1 VCIPGDT
8 NTGRT
13 LAATSPTMPV
23 LETEGALIGDR
34 YILGPKLGA
43 GGLGLV
49 RHATDRILGRPVAIK
64 CMHPAL
70 RRSAHDIRR
79 VHREAVVAAS
89 FTHPNVC
96 ATLDAGM
103 LADGSP
109 FVVLER
115 LEGIAV
121 DARIEQGPIP
131 VLEALD
137 IAIQAL
143 AGLAAAHAAGI
154 LHRDVKPGNVLLVE
168 TERGERPLV
177 KLIDFGSAQSL
188 EAHEITPAG
197 TTVGTP
203 HYLAPEQT
211 TGTQNLDQRVDV
223 YGVGVLLYEM
233 LSGQRAFEAER
244 YSELLQKVANGH
256 VDSLGTICPG
266 LPACVVGAVHR
277 AMATQREFR
286 FSTARDF
293 LDALVAIHESMSRAR
308 YVPPWA
314 LVAAPAYVRT
324 GSGEYRSV
332 SESQIAHRA
341 NPITQTMTVQSA
353 SFSAAKLQAT
363 PT

>member
-1 VCIPGDT
+1 MPGFD
-8 NTGRT
+8 
-13 LAATSPTMPV
+13 S
-23 LETEGALIGDR
+23 EGALIGNR
-34 YILGPKLGA
+34 YILGPTLGS
-43 GGLGLV
+43 GGLALV
-49 RHATDRILGRPVAIK
+49 REATDRILGRSVAIK

-70 RRSAHDIRR
+70 RRSTQDIQR

-96 ATLDAGM
+96 ATLDAGT
-103 LADGSP
+103 LPDGSP

-115 LEGIAV
+115 LEGWSV

-131 VLEALD
+131 LHEALD
-137 IAIQAL
+137 IAIQTL

-154 LHRDVKPGNVLLVE
+154 LHRDVKPSNVLLVE

-177 KLIDFGSAQSL
+177 KVLDFGAAQSV
-188 EAHEITPAG
+188 ASHEITPVG

-233 LSGQRAFEAER
+233 LSGHRAFAAER
-244 YSELLQKVANGH
+244 YSELLQKVANGQ
-256 VDSLGTICPG
+256 VDSLALLAPR
-266 LPACVVGAVHR
+266 LPASVVATVHR
-277 AMATQREFR
+277 AMATERQFR

-293 LDALVAIHESMSRAR
+293 LDALVVIYESITRTH

-324 GSGEYRSV
+324 GSGEYRRVSV
-332 SESQIAHRA
+332 SQITSQV
-341 NPITQTMTVQSA
+341 NPLTQTLPAHPT
-353 SFSAAKLQAT
+353 SFPEAKLRAT